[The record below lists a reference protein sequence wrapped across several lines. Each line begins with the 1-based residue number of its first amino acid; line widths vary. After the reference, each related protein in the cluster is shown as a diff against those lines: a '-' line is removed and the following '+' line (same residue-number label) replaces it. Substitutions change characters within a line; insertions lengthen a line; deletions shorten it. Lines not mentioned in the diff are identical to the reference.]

1 MPVFGTWA
9 DCLHGLVR
17 GGSQWILRI
26 RRPLPTARGARQ
38 RSNSTQQVVH
48 AASVKV
54 PMQEQKC
61 LASLNKGKG
70 DSNQAARARS
80 KRARSK
86 EEEEGGEE
94 EEAEAIMGCRP
105 RARSVLHCH
114 FALAL
119 RHRPWTRAVPDESHL
134 QDAASNLEAGSAE
147 RQVKA
152 RFEASF

>member
-1 MPVFGTWA
+1 
-9 DCLHGLVR
+9 
-17 GGSQWILRI
+17 
-26 RRPLPTARGARQ
+26 
-38 RSNSTQQVVH
+38 
-48 AASVKV
+48 
-54 PMQEQKC
+54 MQEQKC

-86 EEEEGGEE
+86 EEGEE

-105 RARSVLHCH
+105 QARSVLHCH